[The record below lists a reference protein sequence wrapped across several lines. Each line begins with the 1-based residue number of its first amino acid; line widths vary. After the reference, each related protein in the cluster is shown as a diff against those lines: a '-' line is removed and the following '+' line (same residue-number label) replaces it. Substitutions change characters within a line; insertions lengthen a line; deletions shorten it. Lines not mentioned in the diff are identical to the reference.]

1 MTLLPPGWSQALAP
15 GEIEGRGPEFPA
27 DPVHPPPQDGEEW
40 GAVVLAVQPATCR
53 HAGING
59 LLSLLVNAAAAC
71 LSCRVDLTLVG
82 GAAENCNT
90 NIIHYCY

>member
-1 MTLLPPGWSQALAP
+1 MLAIIQGKGKGKGICFLRLPTRGGEVTLLPPGWSQALAP

-27 DPVHPPPQDGEEW
+27 DPFHPPPQDGEEW

-59 LLSLLVNAAAAC
+59 LLSLLVNAA
-71 LSCRVDLTLVG
+71 LFHS
-82 GAAENCNT
+82 
-90 NIIHYCY
+90 